1 MIDEP
6 SKPAWAMQTRLERT
20 LAERAYAM
28 IHDAIATGALAPGDR
43 LRIEELAEWLD
54 MSMTPIREAL
64 HRLEEVGLA
73 EHVPHRGARVTE
85 LSAVDLRELYEARL
99 ALEPLAV
106 ERAALHFRPEAA
118 IKARACLD
126 RELIAV
132 RSGDIGDAWRTHTD
146 FHFTL
151 YRESGSAWL
160 MRLIEPLWQ
169 SSQRYRLRLE
179 PLRLDLPRREGEHR
193 SILDACSRHEPE
205 RARAE
210 MWNHLVRTAN
220 QISKHM
226 GGPPLYALSD
236 GAGA

>member
-1 MIDEP
+1 
-6 SKPAWAMQTRLERT
+6 MQARLERT

-28 IHDAIATGALAPGDR
+28 IHNAIATGALAPGDR
-43 LRIEELAEWLD
+43 LRIEELADLLD

-73 EHVPHRGARVTE
+73 EHTPHRGARVTQ
-85 LSAVDLRELYEARL
+85 LSGGDLAELYEARL

-106 ERAALHFRPEAA
+106 ERAAAHFRPEAVTSA
-118 IKARACLD
+118 LACLD
-126 RELIAV
+126 REAAALGA
-132 RSGDIGDAWRTHTD
+132 GDIGEAWRAHTD

-169 SSQRYRLRLE
+169 SSQRYRLRLK
-179 PLRLDLPRREGEHR
+179 PLSLDLPRREGEHR
-193 SILDACSRHEPE
+193 SILEACSRHQPE
-205 RARAE
+205 RARVE

-220 QISKHM
+220 QISEHM
-226 GGPPLYALSD
+226 GAVPLYDLE
-236 GAGA
+236 GATGA